1 MDSKELNDIKITIE
15 NMNKSNQI
23 EILKIL
29 KKNPNIKLNEN
40 KSGVFVNITYLSED
54 IIEEIKKHIC
64 YINEQEKCLEKLEY
78 KKKEIGDTFFVE
90 N

>member
-1 MDSKELNDIKITIE
+1 MDTKELTEIKKTIE
-15 NMNKSNQI
+15 KMNKSNQI

-40 KSGVFVNITYLSED
+40 KSGVFVNITYLSEEIVND
-54 IIEEIKKHIC
+54 IKQHIC
-64 YINEQEKCLEKLEY
+64 YIDEQEKCLEQMEY
-78 KKKEIGDTFFVE
+78 QKKEIGDTFFVE

>member
-1 MDSKELNDIKITIE
+1 MDTKELIEIKKTVE
-15 NMNKSNQI
+15 KMNKSNQI

-40 KSGVFVNITYLSED
+40 KSGVFVNITYLSE
-54 IIEEIKKHIC
+54 EIVNNIKQHIC
-64 YINEQEKCLEKLEY
+64 YIDEQEKCLEQMEY
-78 KKKEIGDTFFVE
+78 QKKEIGDTFFVE

>member
-1 MDSKELNDIKITIE
+1 MDNKELNDIKKTIE
-15 NMNKSNQI
+15 GMDKSNQI

-54 IIEEIKKHIC
+54 ILNDIKKHIS
-64 YINEQEKCLEKLEY
+64 YIEEQEKCLEQMEY
-78 KKKEIGDTFFVE
+78 QKKELGDTFFVE